1 MTFEITK
8 WWEELIDAVLIKSPM
23 ENTATPLRVESTK
36 TPGAFIDKV
45 PANILLLFVTWFAAR
60 REVVELVVVV
70 PGSGCEYS
78 GRLFNPIIEGG
89 NP

>member
-8 WWEELIDAVLIKSPM
+8 WWEKLIDAVSIKSLM

-60 REVVELVVVV
+60 REIVELVVVV
-70 PGSGCEYS
+70 PGERMRVLWQTVQSNN
-78 GRLFNPIIEGG
+78 RRR
-89 NP
+89 